1 MSRTTPTPVD
11 PPPITT
17 TSTSSER
24 IGASQLGSATLRRNS
39 TLGGVRL
46 RHEVPAYVRSTS
58 QPRRALCTSAHPLN
72 ACALLPCDRTGKT
85 STPQSKPATSQT
97 NFTCEVGV
105 LPVKSRGGGQE
116 SGDSSR

>member
-46 RHEVPAYVRSTS
+46 RHEVHAYVRSTS
-58 QPRRALCTSAHPLN
+58 QPRRARCTYAHRLN
-72 ACALLPCDRTGKT
+72 ACARRPCDRTGKT
-85 STPQSKPATSQT
+85 STAQAKL
-97 NFTCEVGV
+97 
-105 LPVKSRGGGQE
+105 LPVRWTFCLCGGTRCLCGRGGG
-116 SGDSSR
+116 